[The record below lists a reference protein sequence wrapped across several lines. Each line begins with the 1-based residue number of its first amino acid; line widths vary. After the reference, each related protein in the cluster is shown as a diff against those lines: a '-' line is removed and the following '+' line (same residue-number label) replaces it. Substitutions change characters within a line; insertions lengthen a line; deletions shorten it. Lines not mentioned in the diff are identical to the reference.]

1 VIASADGISNSGSP
15 LNATDFASLGL
26 PAIDTSAKVAL
37 MNELID
43 ASTFAAVD
51 TQGELAALADIV
63 AAIIATSSGS
73 TPAVALTVGSFAA
86 IGITGIDAV
95 NLPLMIAAIEAS
107 ADDTSGVNT
116 LAKIQAIANQV
127 ISTQNAALAV
137 ISQYDGNNAE
147 PQISTF
153 TNLGITGVDATNVAA
168 INAYL
173 ASISAARSDTIAEV
187 QALVDAFLAVIAAAD
202 GNANATP
209 LSFGAAQFALIGAAG
224 IDQASEITLMNAVVS
239 GLTNADIDT
248 SEEIAA
254 IARVVEA
261 LMLTAAGGT
270 PAPALTAADIAFLG
284 ITGGDASNLVLFLAA
299 VAASGADGL
308 GIDSLAELQALS
320 DQVNAAQDAAIALI
334 AAYDGTTTAPTFADF
349 TAAGLGSIGASA
361 VDEFNVFLAGIAAA
375 DSDTFFEVS
384 ALLDSFETIRDHTG
398 SNAVP
403 SELDFINLGIT
414 GVDSTNL
421 AGKR

>member
-1 VIASADGISNSGSP
+1 VISSYDGTNTAPTVTDFTNAEVTGVTFANIGSVNSVLAVVSASASDTTAEIQPIVDAYAKVIASADGISNSGSP

-43 ASTFAAVD
+43 ASTFAEVD

-86 IGITGIDAV
+86 IGITGVDAV

-107 ADDTSGVNT
+107 DDDTSGVNT

-137 ISQYDGNNAE
+137 ISQYDGNNTE

-173 ASISAARSDTIAEV
+173 ASISATRSDTIAEV

-224 IDQASEITLMNAVVS
+224 INQAAEITCEQKRCAAL
-239 GLTNADIDT
+239 ADMGCLLRNDRVGDLAIFGRKCAAKT
-248 SEEIAA
+248 AAHIAFVHLDKFEPFDA
-254 IARVVEA
+254 GEQLARLALDAEFAKPRTGIMIGDAAFIAR
-261 LMLTAAGGT
+261 
-270 PAPALTAADIAFLG
+270 
-284 ITGGDASNLVLFLAA
+284 
-299 VAASGADGL
+299 
-308 GIDSLAELQALS
+308 
-320 DQVNAAQDAAIALI
+320 
-334 AAYDGTTTAPTFADF
+334 
-349 TAAGLGSIGASA
+349 
-361 VDEFNVFLAGIAAA
+361 
-375 DSDTFFEVS
+375 
-384 ALLDSFETIRDHTG
+384 RD
-398 SNAVP
+398 
-403 SELDFINLGIT
+403 
-414 GVDSTNL
+414 
-421 AGKR
+421 